1 MERVSLNSALAL
13 CNNAKLTG
21 DKREDMIARGRVLV
35 LEAAGRACNAAY
47 VKAGRPV
54 VEMGS
59 AIGNETAFAAAK
71 NEWADDVLC
80 FCAERALAVQG
91 REHEVDRNDRMTFL
105 GRELATDHNF
115 LRTLAGIV
123 SEIQY
128 SITPPIVNELVGEMA
143 SVMSIPMGKTGQIE
157 VTSNAVFQWY
167 DSSWTSL
174 RSVPQDQLY
183 NGCITLN
190 PKPKA
195 TRFRINLYQLR
206 SNSGSL
212 VDTLAAVSGGYGA
225 MLMQAFTDAFT
236 TAIANTKYVP
246 SALKASGYTDSNWAT
261 IVRNVA
267 ATNRVRRDQLIA
279 YGDYLSLRKVLPDNA
294 TLASAIMM
302 QMGDEYF
309 KNGYLMSHDGVMLYE
324 ITPTVTPAT
333 INTTLTPIFPNNLI
347 VIAARANQRYAPMV
361 MGFEEGGEGR
371 IDLTPDEKAVADGWI
386 QGLAFASLDI
396 QPCFTSRVGVI
407 SSISV

>member
-1 MERVSLNSALAL
+1 MERISLNSALARF
-13 CNNAKLTG
+13 NGAKLTN
-21 DKREDMIARGRVLV
+21 DKRTDMIARGRVLV
-35 LEAAGRACNAAY
+35 LEAAGRAHNAAM
-47 VKAGRPV
+47 VKGGRPV
-54 VEMGS
+54 VDFGS
-59 AIGNETAFAAAK
+59 VIGNETAFAAAK

-80 FCAERALAVQG
+80 FCAERALSVQG
-91 REHEVDRNDRMTFL
+91 REVDRNDRSTFTNV
-105 GRELATDHNF
+105 ELASDPIF

-128 SITPPIVNELVGEMA
+128 AITPPIVNELVGEMA
-143 SVMSIPMGKTGQIE
+143 SVMSIPKGKTGQVEI
-157 VTSNAVFQWY
+157 TSNAVFQWY

-183 NGCITLN
+183 NGSITLN

-195 TRFRINLYQLR
+195 TRFRVNFYQMV

-225 MLMQAFTDAFT
+225 MLMQTFTDAFT
-236 TAIANTKYVP
+236 TAAANTKYVP

-267 ATNRVRRDQLIA
+267 AANRVRRDQLIA
-279 YGDYLSLRKVLPDNA
+279 YGDFLSLRKVLPDNA
-294 TLASAIMM
+294 TLAPAIMTL
-302 QMGDEYF
+302 MGDEYF

-324 ITPTVTPAT
+324 LTPTSTPAT
-333 INTTLTPIFPNNLI
+333 INTTMTSVFPTDTI
-347 VIAARANQRYAPMV
+347 VIAARANLRYAPMV

-371 IDLTPDEKAVADGWI
+371 VDLTPDENVIANGII
-386 QGLAFASLDI
+386 QGLAYASLDI
-396 QPCFTSRVGVI
+396 APAFTSRVGVI
-407 SSISV
+407 SSIA

>member
-1 MERVSLNSALAL
+1 MERISLNSALARF
-13 CNNAKLTG
+13 NGAKLTN
-21 DKREDMIARGRVLV
+21 DRRTDMISRGRVLV
-35 LEAAGRACNAAY
+35 LEAAGRAHNAAM
-47 VKAGRPV
+47 VKGGRPV
-54 VEMGS
+54 VEFGS

-71 NEWADDVLC
+71 NEWADDVLY
-80 FCAERALAVQG
+80 FCAERALSVQG
-91 REHEVDRNDRMTFL
+91 REVDRNDRSTFTNI
-105 GRELATDHNF
+105 ELASDPIF

-128 SITPPIVNELVGEMA
+128 AITPPIVNELVGEMA
-143 SVMSIPMGKTGQIE
+143 SVMSIPKGKTGQVEI
-157 VTSNAVFQWY
+157 TSNAVFQWY

-183 NGCITLN
+183 NGSITLN

-195 TRFRINLYQLR
+195 TRFRVNFYQMV

-225 MLMQAFTDAFT
+225 MLMQTFTDAFT
-236 TAIANTKYVP
+236 TAAANTKYVP

-267 ATNRVRRDQLIA
+267 AANRVRRDQLIA
-279 YGDYLSLRKVLPDNA
+279 YGDFLSLRKVLPDNA
-294 TLASAIMM
+294 TLAPAIMTL
-302 QMGDEYF
+302 MGDEYF

-324 ITPTVTPAT
+324 LTPTSTPAT
-333 INTTLTPIFPNNLI
+333 INTTMTSVFPTDTI
-347 VIAARANQRYAPMV
+347 IIAARANLRYAPMI

-371 IDLTPDEKAVADGWI
+371 IDLTPDENVIANGII
-386 QGLAFASLDI
+386 QGLAYTSLDI
-396 QPCFTSRVGVI
+396 APAFVSRVGVI
-407 SSISV
+407 SSIA